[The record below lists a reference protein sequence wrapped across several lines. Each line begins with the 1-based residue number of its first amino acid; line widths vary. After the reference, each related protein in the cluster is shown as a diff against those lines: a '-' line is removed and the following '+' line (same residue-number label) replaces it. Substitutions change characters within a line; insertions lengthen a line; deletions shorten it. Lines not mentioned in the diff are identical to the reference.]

1 MSDDIWSAGTWQGAR
16 DELLRRSL
24 RLTPRE
30 RLELLEEL
38 ARTSEHL
45 LRIGEQ
51 AREASERRRLDA
63 GRSA

>member
-63 GRSA
+63 GRSP

>member
-1 MSDDIWSAGTWQGAR
+1 MADETWAAGTWRGAR

-38 ARTSEHL
+38 ARTSAHL
-45 LRIGEQ
+45 LRIGER
-51 AREASERRRLDA
+51 AREAAERR
-63 GRSA
+63 G

>member
-1 MSDDIWSAGTWQGAR
+1 MSDETWSAGTWKGAR

-51 AREASERRRLDA
+51 AREAAERR
-63 GRSA
+63 G